1 MASCPYFFR
10 PGPATEQAVP
20 ASVAVVVVLEREA
33 HGARLHSGAAVAP
46 VAASVEPLAEVLV
59 YVPHSVVAAV
69 PVDAAA
75 VLVVEV
81 LGARVRSDAAVAAS
95 VAPLADAARFAGLAV
110 AAALCAA
117 VDCAEL
123 AVAVAVAVL
132 LSAPVA
138 VLVSLLV
145 LPGLAAV
152 VELLPRHAQRFAVE
166 SEPVSVAAAVAAV
179 AAARAVAFAD
189 VHLYC
194 LERPRRLSWPFA
206 VCVLRLSLV
215 QPDLMFEV
223 PPPVAHP

>member
-1 MASCPYFFR
+1 
-10 PGPATEQAVP
+10 
-20 ASVAVVVVLEREA
+20 VVVVLEPEA
-33 HGARLHSGAAVAP
+33 RGARLHSGAAVAP
-46 VAASVEPLAEVLV
+46 VAASVAPLAEVLV
-59 YVPHSVVAAV
+59 YVPHSVAAAV

-75 VLVVEV
+75 VVVVEG

-110 AAALCAA
+110 VAAALCAA

-123 AVAVAVAVL
+123 AVAVAVL

-138 VLVSLLV
+138 VLVLLLV
-145 LPGLAAV
+145 LPVLAAV
-152 VELLPRHAQRFAVE
+152 VELLPLHAQRSAVE
-166 SEPVSVAAAVAAV
+166 SEPVSVAAVV
-179 AAARAVAFAD
+179 AARAVAFGD

-194 LERPRRLSWPFA
+194 LELPRRLSRPFA

-215 QPDLMFEV
+215 QLDLMFEV